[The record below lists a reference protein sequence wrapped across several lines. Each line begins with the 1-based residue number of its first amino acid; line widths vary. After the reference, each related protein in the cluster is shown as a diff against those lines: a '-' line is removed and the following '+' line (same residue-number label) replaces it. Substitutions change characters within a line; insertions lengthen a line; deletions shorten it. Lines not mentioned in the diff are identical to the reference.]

1 MTVAGDRAGLIG
13 ALRARRDLADW
24 TVRVVTSQVAWRTVG
39 VEPTDDALGSYVGTT
54 IGAEVHRD
62 AATGRGS
69 ATLELG
75 GDEPPRIAV
84 TRAIARADAAIGPA
98 WATPAPAAP
107 ATVELA
113 DPAIPPTRPAA
124 AIDAVLAALTAAA
137 TGSGATVARAEVRV
151 AVDDVELITRRGQR
165 AQWRETRVT
174 VDALVRASGRD
185 GTPEAGTVILAPVVA
200 RARRLD
206 DLDLAAAIASALGLG
221 VTPATLGLQPVTLT
235 AAALTFGDHGLLG
248 AFAAQADPR
257 LERQGLVRYR
267 PGQLVVDGATL
278 TLTSDGTLPFGWLSA
293 PLGDRAEAV
302 RRFPLVTRGVASG
315 LGLDE
320 REAALRDQL
329 PNGGVRGLVVP
340 PGDDDDATLTAP
352 GTLVVSRLAWL
363 ELDRTAGWFRAGFDR
378 ATVSTRPGEPRA
390 VGPGTLRGDAIAL
403 LARARTSA
411 RVVATPTYR
420 GPALWH
426 LGAVRVD

>member
-1 MTVAGDRAGLIG
+1 MTVAADRAGLIA
-13 ALRARRDLADW
+13 ALRSRRDLADW

-39 VEPTDDALGSYVGTT
+39 DDAEGSYVGTT
-54 IGAEVHRD
+54 VGAEVHRD

-75 GDEPPRIAV
+75 GDEAPRVAV
-84 TRAIARADAAIGPA
+84 TRAIARADAALGPG
-98 WATPAPAAP
+98 WTTPAPAAP

-113 DPAIPPTRPAA
+113 DPAITPNRPAA

-137 TGSGATVARAEVRV
+137 TAAGATVVSAEVRI

-165 AQWRETRVT
+165 AQWRESRIT
-174 VDALVRASGRD
+174 VDAQVRSFGRD
-185 GTPEAGTVILAPVVA
+185 GAPEAGTVILAPIAV

-206 DLDLAAAIASALGLG
+206 DLELRDAIVTALAIGI
-221 VTPATLGLQPVTLT
+221 TPAPTAPQPVTLT

-267 PGQLVVDGATL
+267 PGQPIVDGATL

-340 PGDDDDATLTAP
+340 PGTDDDATLTAP
-352 GTLVVSRLAWL
+352 GTLVVTRLAWL

-378 ATVSTRPGEPRA
+378 ATVSTATSGPRP

-426 LGAVRVD
+426 LGVVLVD